1 MHADLEFEYPQKIE
15 KMLIKADVV
24 ELATKEEEKLKFAEF
39 AKEAEEARK
48 KMLTYEEYFQ
58 LDPLLDGHVRPKA
71 KDDFG
76 SGKGDTT
83 YEEFL
88 KARESENMFEN
99 DNLELEYKFWE
110 TQEDKE
116 ERIKKLWS
124 ALKRKNALGLRDER
138 AASREQ
144 LEINKQITELTR
156 KIRWRVDQEMTRRQ
170 IEPIFKEN
178 YYSYDKEE
186 FLLDADFEFVKIKN
200 LLNKNPKMLKDDPI
214 LGIDYLKII
223 NLIK

>member
-1 MHADLEFEYPQKIE
+1 M
-15 KMLIKADVV
+15 
-24 ELATKEEEKLKFAEF
+24 ATKEEEKLKFAEF